1 MKINVKTTNN
11 YFERTETLVKYYHE
25 VLDYDVV
32 DATREKELFTLLNE
46 GKRNLE
52 KAKAAGDKELARK
65 YEKEVKGIRDFI
77 INSNLRFVISVA
89 RIYATNN
96 NLLDIID
103 EGNVGLVKA
112 VDSFDVT
119 LGNRFQTH
127 AIHLIR
133 QQINIYRQNDGLMIR
148 KNNESKTYHIIRN
161 MTNKFMQEFQ
171 REPSSEELKD
181 YINEHYPNANI
192 KDSADVINIS
202 MSSIDE
208 PIESDD
214 SASNV
219 SNITL
224 YNTYSSSSNDYER
237 QSELEHVKMLV
248 DTLLK
253 DLSERDR
260 DVMKMYFGIGQEH
273 NASVP
278 VKIIAKRI
286 GMTPERI
293 RQIVKDSK
301 DKIKNAYSGKIK
313 MG

>member
-11 YFERTETLVKYYHE
+11 YFERTETLVKYYHD

-32 DATREKELFTLLNE
+32 DAAREKELFTLLNE

-52 KAKAAGDKELARK
+52 KAKAAGDNELVRK

-112 VDSFDVT
+112 VDTFDVS

-171 REPSSEELKD
+171 REPTSEELKD

-214 SASNV
+214 SVSNV

-224 YNTYSSSSNDYER
+224 YNTYSSSSNDYEK
-237 QSELEHVKMLV
+237 QSDLEHIKMLV

-253 DLSERDR
+253 DLSDRDK

-286 GMTPERI
+286 GITPERV

-301 DKIKNAYSGKIK
+301 DKIKTAYSDKIK

>member
-32 DATREKELFTLLNE
+32 DATREKELFTLLN
-46 GKRNLE
+46 
-52 KAKAAGDKELARK
+52 A
-65 YEKEVKGIRDFI
+65 
-77 INSNLRFVISVA
+77 NLRFVISVA

-112 VDSFDVT
+112 VDTFDVS

-171 REPSSEELKD
+171 REPTSEELKD

-214 SASNV
+214 SVSNV

-224 YNTYSSSSNDYER
+224 YNTYSSSSNDYEK
-237 QSELEHVKMLV
+237 QSDLEHIKMLV

-260 DVMKMYFGIGQEH
+260 EVMKMYFGIEQEH

-301 DKIKNAYSGKIK
+301 DKIKTAYSDKIK

>member
-32 DATREKELFTLLNE
+32 DAAREKELFTLLNE

-171 REPSSEELKD
+171 REPNSEELKD

-224 YNTYSSSSNDYER
+224 YNTYSSSSNDYEK

-248 DTLLK
+248 DTLL
-253 DLSERDR
+253 SERDR
-260 DVMKMYFGIGQEH
+260 EVMKMYFGIEQEH

>member
-1 MKINVKTTNN
+1 MKNNVKTTNN
-11 YFERTETLVKYYHE
+11 YFERTETLVKYYHD

-32 DATREKELFTLLNE
+32 DAAREKELFTLLNE

-52 KAKAAGDKELARK
+52 KAKAAGDNELVRK

-112 VDSFDVT
+112 VDTFDVS

-171 REPSSEELKD
+171 REPTSEELKD

-214 SASNV
+214 SVSNV

-224 YNTYSSSSNDYER
+224 YNTYSSSSNDYEK
-237 QSELEHVKMLV
+237 QSDLEHIKMLV

-253 DLSERDR
+253 DLSDRDK

-286 GMTPERI
+286 GITPERV

-301 DKIKNAYSGKIK
+301 DKIKTAYSDKIK

>member
-11 YFERTETLVKYYHE
+11 YFERTDTLVKYYHE

-32 DATREKELFTLLNE
+32 DATKEKELFTLLNE
-46 GKRNLE
+46 GKRNLS
-52 KAKAAGDKELARK
+52 KAKANGNEELSRK
-65 YEKEVKGIRDFI
+65 YEKEVKKIRDFI

-112 VDSFDVT
+112 VDSFDVS

-133 QQINIYRQNDGLMIR
+133 QQINIYRQTDGKIVR
-148 KNNESKTYHIIRN
+148 KNNESKTFHIIRN
-161 MTNKFMQEFQ
+161 MTNRFMQENQ
-171 REPSSEELKD
+171 REPTSEELKD

-192 KDSADVINIS
+192 KDSADVINITV
-202 MSSIDE
+202 SSIDE
-208 PIESDD
+208 PIEADD
-214 SASNV
+214 ANT
-219 SNITL
+219 NISSVTM
-224 YNTYSSSSNDYER
+224 YNTYSASVNDYEGK
-237 QSELEHVKMLV
+237 SELDHIKAQVE
-248 DTLLK
+248 TLMK
-253 DLSERDR
+253 DLSERDKK
-260 DVMKMYFGIGQEH
+260 VLKMYFGIEQKH
-273 NASVP
+273 NAAVP
-278 VKIIAKRI
+278 VKIIAERI

-301 DKIKNAYSGKIK
+301 DKIREAYANKIK
-313 MG
+313 IG

>member
-11 YFERTETLVKYYHE
+11 YFERTETLVKYYHD

-32 DATREKELFTLLNE
+32 DATKEKELFTLLNE
-46 GKRNLE
+46 GKKNLE
-52 KAKAAGDKELARK
+52 DAKVSGDKELVRK
-65 YEKEVKGIRDFI
+65 YEKEVKSLRDFI

-112 VDSFDVT
+112 VDSFDVS

-171 REPSSEELKD
+171 REPTSEELKD

-192 KDSADVINIS
+192 KDSADVISINV
-202 MSSIDE
+202 SSIDE

-214 SASNV
+214 SVSNV

-224 YNTYSSSSNDYER
+224 YNTYSSSSNAYEK
-237 QSELEHVKMLV
+237 QSEMEHIKMLV

-253 DLSERDR
+253 DLSDRDR
-260 DVMKMYFGIGQEH
+260 EVMKMYFGIEQEH

-286 GMTPERI
+286 GMTPERV

-301 DKIKNAYSGKIK
+301 DKIKSAYSDKIK

>member
-52 KAKAAGDKELARK
+52 KAKAAGDKELVRK

-112 VDSFDVT
+112 VDTFDVS

-171 REPSSEELKD
+171 REPTSEELKD

-224 YNTYSSSSNDYER
+224 YNTYSSSSNDYEK
-237 QSELEHVKMLV
+237 QSDLEHIKILV

-253 DLSERDR
+253 DLSDRDK

-286 GMTPERI
+286 GITPERV

>member
-237 QSELEHVKMLV
+237 QSDLEHVKMLV

-260 DVMKMYFGIGQEH
+260 EVMKMYFGIEQEH

>member
-11 YFERTETLVKYYHE
+11 YFERTETLVKYYHD

-32 DATREKELFTLLNE
+32 DATKEKELFTLLNE
-46 GKRNLE
+46 GKKNLE
-52 KAKAAGDKELARK
+52 KAKASGDKELVRK
-65 YEKEVKGIRDFI
+65 YEKEVKNLRDFI

-112 VDSFDVT
+112 VDSFDVS

-133 QQINIYRQNDGLMIR
+133 QQINIYRQNDDLMIR

-171 REPSSEELKD
+171 REPTSEELKD

-192 KDSADVINIS
+192 KDSADVISINV
-202 MSSIDE
+202 SSIDE

-214 SASNV
+214 SVSNV

-224 YNTYSSSSNDYER
+224 YNTYSSSSNDYEK
-237 QSELEHVKMLV
+237 QSEMEHIKMLV

-253 DLSERDR
+253 DLSDRDR
-260 DVMKMYFGIGQEH
+260 EVMKMYFGIEQEH

-278 VKIIAKRI
+278 VKIIAKRV
-286 GMTPERI
+286 GMTPERV

-301 DKIKNAYSGKIK
+301 DKIKDAYSDKIK

>member
-11 YFERTETLVKYYHE
+11 YFERTETLVKYYHD

-32 DATREKELFTLLNE
+32 DAAREKELFTLLNE

-52 KAKAAGDKELARK
+52 KANASGDKELARN

-133 QQINIYRQNDGLMIR
+133 QQINIFRQNDGLMIR

-171 REPSSEELKD
+171 REPTSEELKD

-224 YNTYSSSSNDYER
+224 YNTYSSSTNDYEK
-237 QSELEHVKMLV
+237 QSDLEHIKMLV

-253 DLSERDR
+253 DLSDRDR
-260 DVMKMYFGIGQEH
+260 EVMKMYFGIEQEH
-273 NASVP
+273 NTSVP

-286 GMTPERI
+286 GITPERV

-301 DKIKNAYSGKIK
+301 DKIKDAYSGKIK

>member
-32 DATREKELFTLLNE
+32 DAAREKELFTLLNE

-237 QSELEHVKMLV
+237 QSDLEHVKMLV

-260 DVMKMYFGIGQEH
+260 EVMKMYFGIEQEH

>member
-52 KAKAAGDKELARK
+52 KAKASGDKELARK

-112 VDSFDVT
+112 VDTFDVS

-171 REPSSEELKD
+171 REPTSEELKD

-214 SASNV
+214 SVSNV

-224 YNTYSSSSNDYER
+224 FNTYSSSSNDYER
-237 QSELEHVKMLV
+237 QSELEHIRMLV

-253 DLSERDR
+253 DLSDRDR
-260 DVMKMYFGIGQEH
+260 EVMKMYFGIDQEH

-301 DKIKNAYSGKIK
+301 DKIKNAYSDKIK

>member
-32 DATREKELFTLLNE
+32 DATREKELFNLLNE
-46 GKRNLE
+46 GKRNIE
-52 KAKAAGDKELARK
+52 KAKSDGDKELVRK

-112 VDSFDVT
+112 VDTFDVS

-171 REPSSEELKD
+171 REPTSEELKD

-224 YNTYSSSSNDYER
+224 YNTYSSSSNDYEK
-237 QSELEHVKMLV
+237 QSDLEHIKMLV

-253 DLSERDR
+253 DLSDRDK

-286 GMTPERI
+286 GITPERV

-301 DKIKNAYSGKIK
+301 DKIKTAYSDKIK